1 MVDAADRALG
11 LPMLGTLQNIASGA
25 ISFFFL
31 QPFKVGDVIE
41 AAGKLATVMELSLL
55 NTEIKTPDGI
65 CITSSNGS
73 V

>member
-11 LPMLGTLQNIASGA
+11 LPMLDTLQNIASGTLL
-25 ISFFFL
+25 FFL

>member
-11 LPMLGTLQNIASGA
+11 LPMLGTLQNIASGTL
-25 ISFFFL
+25 SFFL